1 MALGL
6 LAVIEGLVLALVP
19 LRLEDFLKVLRD
31 TPIQTLRNI
40 GLGVTAL
47 GVAIIWI
54 AQYLQKNMSF
64 IGSTESYIKYEF

>member
-19 LRLEDFLKVLRD
+19 LRLEDLLKVLRD

-40 GLGVTAL
+40 GLGVIAL
-47 GVAIIWI
+47 GVVIVWI
-54 AQYLQKNMSF
+54 AQYL
-64 IGSTESYIKYEF
+64 

>member
-1 MALGL
+1 VALKEIIMALGL

-19 LRLEDFLKVLRD
+19 LRLEDLLKVLRD

-40 GLGVTAL
+40 GLGVIAL

-54 AQYLQKNMSF
+54 AQYL
-64 IGSTESYIKYEF
+64 

>member
-1 MALGL
+1 MALKEIIMALGL

-19 LRLEDFLKVLRD
+19 LRLEDLLKVLRE

-40 GLGVTAL
+40 GLGVMAL

-54 AQYLQKNMSF
+54 AQYL
-64 IGSTESYIKYEF
+64 

>member
-19 LRLEDFLKVLRD
+19 LRLEDLLKVLRD

-40 GLGVTAL
+40 GLGVIAL
-47 GVAIIWI
+47 GVAIVWI
-54 AQYLQKNMSF
+54 AQYF
-64 IGSTESYIKYEF
+64 

>member
-19 LRLEDFLKVLRD
+19 LRLEDLLKVLRD

-40 GLGVTAL
+40 GLGVIAF
-47 GVAIIWI
+47 GVAIVWI
-54 AQYLQKNMSF
+54 AQYL
-64 IGSTESYIKYEF
+64 

>member
-1 MALGL
+1 MALKEIIMALGL

-19 LRLEDFLKVLRD
+19 LRLEDLLKVLRD

-40 GLGVTAL
+40 GLGVIAL

-54 AQYLQKNMSF
+54 AQYL
-64 IGSTESYIKYEF
+64 

>member
-1 MALGL
+1 MALKEIIIALGL

-19 LRLEDFLKVLRD
+19 LRLEDLLKVLRD

-40 GLGVTAL
+40 GLGVIAL

-54 AQYLQKNMSF
+54 AQYL
-64 IGSTESYIKYEF
+64 